1 MFQTMKDCTNFIF
14 TLKASQYKGQPL
26 ESARKIL
33 AALGNPEASTRFIH
47 FAGSN
52 GKGSTLNATREILM
66 EHGLKVGAFIS
77 PHLERPNERITIN
90 KKQIADEDFLYFAN
104 KIVEIVHRQLD
115 GKFPSFFEFMTLI
128 MFQYFAQVKLD
139 VALIETG
146 IGGRLD
152 TTNVLTPDVSVITT
166 ISLEHTDMLGDT
178 IAEIAGEKAGII
190 KLGKPVVVGVR
201 DAEAREVISKEAKER
216 QAPLYMLDQTIHLE
230 KQAERQLLTYK
241 ALDRKMEKIYVR
253 MAGAHQL
260 DNAALAI
267 TAALLYDPSISE
279 KTIRAGL
286 GKASWEGRF
295 ERIAPQIILDGAH
308 NPEGTAAL
316 LQTLSQA
323 EPDKRY
329 KFVYAALQDKDHQ
342 VSIQL
347 MESMAC
353 EMYFTEID
361 LPRAAKAEVLAE
373 ESKHSCKFVEKD
385 WRSLLLELQDRMGED
400 DLLVITG
407 SLYFIAEVR
416 SFVTSYSKSLS
427 PF

>member
-1 MFQTMKDCTNFIF
+1 MFHTMKDCTDFIF
-14 TLKASQYKGQPL
+14 RLKASQYKGQPL

-66 EHGLKVGAFIS
+66 THGLTVGAFIS

-90 KKQIADEDFLYFAN
+90 KSQISDEDFLYFAN
-104 KIVEIVHRQLD
+104 KIADIVHNQLD

-128 MFQYFAQVKLD
+128 MFQYFAKVQPD
-139 VALIETG
+139 IALIETG

-178 IAEIAGEKAGII
+178 IEKIAGEKAGII
-190 KLGKPVVVGVR
+190 KFGRPVVVGAREEEARKVIR
-201 DAEAREVISKEAKER
+201 AEAAQH
-216 QAPLYMLDQTIHLE
+216 QAPLYMLDDIIHAE
-230 KQAERQLLTYK
+230 KKAERQMFTYE
-241 ALDRKMEKIYVR
+241 ALDRKIKDIYVR

-267 TAALLYDPSISE
+267 TAALLYDASIKE
-279 KTIRAGL
+279 ETIRTGL
-286 GKASWEGRF
+286 AKASWDGRF

-308 NPEGTAAL
+308 NQEGTAAL
-316 LQTLSQA
+316 LHTLEQV

-342 VSIQL
+342 ESIRM
-347 MESMAC
+347 MEGAAS
-353 EMYFTEID
+353 EIYFTEID

-373 ESKHSCKFVEKD
+373 ESRHPCKIIQKD
-385 WRSLLLELQDRMGED
+385 WRALLLTLHGNLQED
-400 DLLVITG
+400 ELLVITG

-416 SFVTSYSKSLS
+416 SFLCSL
-427 PF
+427 

>member
-267 TAALLYDPSISE
+267 TAALLYDPLISE

-373 ESKHSCKFVEKD
+373 ESKHRCKFVEKD

>member
-1 MFQTMKDCTNFIF
+1 MFHTMKECTDFIF
-14 TLKASQYKGQPL
+14 RLKASQYKGQPL

-66 EHGLKVGAFIS
+66 THGLTVGAFIS

-90 KKQIADEDFLYFAN
+90 KSQISDEDFLYFAN
-104 KIVEIVHRQLD
+104 KIADIVHNQLD
-115 GKFPSFFEFMTLI
+115 GKFPSFFEMMTLI
-128 MFQYFAQVKLD
+128 MFQYFAKAQPD
-139 VALIETG
+139 IALIETG

-152 TTNVLTPDVSVITT
+152 TTNVLTPEISVITT

-178 IAEIAGEKAGII
+178 IGKIAGEKAGII
-190 KLGKPVVVGVR
+190 KSGRPVVVGAR
-201 DAEAREVISKEAKER
+201 EEEAREIIRAEAAR
-216 QAPLYMLDQTIHLE
+216 HQAPLYMLDDIIHAE
-230 KQAERQLLTYK
+230 KTAERQMFTYE
-241 ALDRKMEKIYVR
+241 ALDRKIEDIYVR

-260 DNAALAI
+260 DNATLAI
-267 TAALLYDPSISE
+267 TAALLYDASIKE
-279 KTIRAGL
+279 ETIRTGL
-286 GKASWEGRF
+286 ARASWDGRF
-295 ERIAPQIILDGAH
+295 ERIAPRIILDGAH

-316 LQTLSQA
+316 LHTLEQV

-342 VSIQL
+342 ESIRM
-347 MESMAC
+347 MEGAAS
-353 EMYFTEID
+353 EIYFTEID

-373 ESKHSCKFVEKD
+373 ESRHPCKIIQKD
-385 WRSLLLELQDRMGED
+385 WRALLLTLHGNLQED
-400 DLLVITG
+400 ELLVITG

-416 SFVTSYSKSLS
+416 SFLCSL
-427 PF
+427 

>member
-1 MFQTMKDCTNFIF
+1 MFHTMKDCTDFIF

-33 AALGNPEASTRFIH
+33 AALGNPETSTRFIH

-66 EHGLKVGAFIS
+66 AHGLTVGAFIS

-90 KKQIADEDFLYFAN
+90 KNQISDEDFLYFAN
-104 KIVEIVHRQLD
+104 KIADIVHNQLD

-128 MFQYFAQVKLD
+128 MFQYFEAVQLD

-152 TTNVLTPDVSVITT
+152 TTNVLNPEVSVITT
-166 ISLEHTDMLGDT
+166 ISLEHMDMLGDT
-178 IAEIAGEKAGII
+178 IKKIAGEKAGII
-190 KLGKPVVVGVR
+190 KFQKPVVVGVR
-201 DAEAREVISKEAKER
+201 EQEAREVIRGEANRR
-216 QAPLYMLDQTIHLE
+216 QAPLYMLDDTILIE
-230 KQAERQLLTYK
+230 KTAERQMLTYK
-241 ALDRKMEKIYVR
+241 ALGRKIEDIYVR

-260 DNAALAI
+260 DNAALAM
-267 TAALLYDPSISE
+267 TAALLYDASISE
-279 KTIRAGL
+279 ETMRTGL
-286 GKASWEGRF
+286 EKASWNGRF

-316 LQTLSQA
+316 LQTLEQI
-323 EPDKRY
+323 EPDKHY

-342 VSIQL
+342 ESIR
-347 MESMAC
+347 MMDGAAV

-361 LPRAAKAEVLAE
+361 LPRAAKAEILAE
-373 ESKHSCKFVEKD
+373 ESKHQCKFIQKD
-385 WRSLLLELQDRMGED
+385 WRALLLRLQGNLKED
-400 DLLVITG
+400 ELLVITG

-416 SFVTSYSKSLS
+416 SFLASYSKSL
-427 PF
+427 PPL

>member
-1 MFQTMKDCTNFIF
+1 MFHTMKDCTDFIF
-14 TLKASQYKGQPL
+14 RLKASQYKGQPL

-66 EHGLKVGAFIS
+66 THGLTVGAFIS

-90 KKQIADEDFLYFAN
+90 KSQISDEDFLYFAN
-104 KIVEIVHRQLD
+104 KIADIVHNQLD

-128 MFQYFAQVKLD
+128 MFQYFAKVQPD
-139 VALIETG
+139 IALIETG

-178 IAEIAGEKAGII
+178 IEKIAGEKAGII
-190 KLGKPVVVGVR
+190 KFGRPVVVGAREEEARKVIR
-201 DAEAREVISKEAKER
+201 AEAAQH
-216 QAPLYMLDQTIHLE
+216 QAPLYMLDDIIHVE
-230 KQAERQLLTYK
+230 KTAERQMFTYE
-241 ALDRKMEKIYVR
+241 ALDRKIKDIYVR

-267 TAALLYDPSISE
+267 TAALLYDASIKE
-279 KTIRAGL
+279 ETIRTGL
-286 GKASWEGRF
+286 AKASWDGRF

-316 LQTLSQA
+316 LHTLEQV

-342 VSIQL
+342 ESIRM
-347 MESMAC
+347 MEGAAS
-353 EMYFTEID
+353 EIYFTEID

-373 ESKHSCKFVEKD
+373 ESRHPCKIIQKD
-385 WRSLLLELQDRMGED
+385 WRALLLTLHGNLQED
-400 DLLVITG
+400 ELLVITG

-416 SFVTSYSKSLS
+416 SFLCSL
-427 PF
+427 

>member
-241 ALDRKMEKIYVR
+241 ALDRKMEEIYVR

-361 LPRAAKAEVLAE
+361 LPRAAKAEILAE

>member
-1 MFQTMKDCTNFIF
+1 MFHTMKDCTDFIF

-33 AALGNPEASTRFIH
+33 AALGNPETSTRFIH

-66 EHGLKVGAFIS
+66 AHGLTVGAFIS

-90 KKQIADEDFLYFAN
+90 KNQISDEDFLYFAN
-104 KIVEIVHRQLD
+104 KIADIVHNQLD

-128 MFQYFAQVKLD
+128 MFQYFAAVQLD

-152 TTNVLTPDVSVITT
+152 TTNVLNPEVSVITT
-166 ISLEHTDMLGDT
+166 ISLEHMDMLGDT
-178 IAEIAGEKAGII
+178 IEKIAGEKAGII
-190 KLGKPVVVGVR
+190 KFQKPVVVGVR
-201 DAEAREVISKEAKER
+201 EQEAREVIRGEANRR
-216 QAPLYMLDQTIHLE
+216 QAPLYMLDDTILIE
-230 KQAERQLLTYK
+230 KTAERQMLTYK
-241 ALDRKMEKIYVR
+241 ALGRKIEDIYVR

-260 DNAALAI
+260 DNAALAM
-267 TAALLYDPSISE
+267 TAALLYDASISE
-279 KTIRAGL
+279 ETMRTGL
-286 GKASWEGRF
+286 EKASWNGRF

-316 LQTLSQA
+316 LQTLEQI
-323 EPDKRY
+323 EPDKHY

-342 VSIQL
+342 ESIR
-347 MESMAC
+347 MMDGAAV

-361 LPRAAKAEVLAE
+361 LPRAAKAEILAE
-373 ESKHSCKFVEKD
+373 ESKHQCKFIQKD
-385 WRSLLLELQDRMGED
+385 WRALLLRLQGNLKED
-400 DLLVITG
+400 ELLVITG

-416 SFVTSYSKSLS
+416 SFLASYSKSL
-427 PF
+427 PPL

>member
-1 MFQTMKDCTNFIF
+1 MFQTMEDCTDFIF

-33 AALGNPEASTRFIH
+33 AALGNPETSTRFIH

-66 EHGLKVGAFIS
+66 AHGLTVGAFIS

-90 KKQIADEDFLYFAN
+90 KIQISDEDFLHFAN
-104 KIVEIVHRQLD
+104 RIVEIVHNQLE

-128 MFQYFAQVKLD
+128 MFQYFAAAELD

-152 TTNVLTPDVSVITT
+152 TTNVLNPEVSVITT

-178 IAEIAGEKAGII
+178 IAKIAGEKAGII
-190 KLGKPVVVGVR
+190 KSKKPVVVGVR
-201 DAEAREVISKEAKER
+201 DTEARDIIYKEAVER
-216 QAPLYMLDQTIHLE
+216 QAPLYMLDETIHIQKE
-230 KQAERQLLTYK
+230 AEQQLLTYE
-241 ALDRKMEKIYVR
+241 ALGRKIEGIYVR
-253 MAGAHQL
+253 MVGAHQL

-267 TAALLYDPSISE
+267 TAALLYDSSISE
-279 KTIRAGL
+279 EAIRTGL
-286 GKASWEGRF
+286 RNASWDGRF
-295 ERIAPQIILDGAH
+295 ERISPQIILDGAH

-316 LQTLSQA
+316 LQTLAQV
-323 EPDKRY
+323 EPHKRY

-342 VSIQL
+342 VSIRM
-347 MESMAC
+347 MERAAF

-361 LPRAAKAEVLAE
+361 LPRAAKAERLAE
-373 ESKHSCKFVEKD
+373 ESRHPHKFVRKD
-385 WRSLLLELQDRMGED
+385 WRSLLPELQNGLEKDE
-400 DLLVITG
+400 LLIITG

-416 SFVTSYSKSLS
+416 SFLAFQKCLSSL
-427 PF
+427 

>member
-1 MFQTMKDCTNFIF
+1 MFHTMKDCTDFIF
-14 TLKASQYKGQPL
+14 RLKASQYKGQPL

-66 EHGLKVGAFIS
+66 THGLTVGAFIS

-90 KKQIADEDFLYFAN
+90 KSQISDEDFLYFAN
-104 KIVEIVHRQLD
+104 KIADIVHNQLD

-128 MFQYFAQVKLD
+128 MFQYFAKVQPD
-139 VALIETG
+139 IALIETG

-178 IAEIAGEKAGII
+178 IEKIAGEKAGII
-190 KLGKPVVVGVR
+190 KFGRPVVVGAREEEARKVIR
-201 DAEAREVISKEAKER
+201 AEAAQH
-216 QAPLYMLDQTIHLE
+216 QAPLYMLDDIIHAE
-230 KQAERQLLTYK
+230 KKAERQMFTYE
-241 ALDRKMEKIYVR
+241 ALDRKIKDIYVR

-267 TAALLYDPSISE
+267 TAALLYDASIKE
-279 KTIRAGL
+279 ETIRTGL
-286 GKASWEGRF
+286 ARASWDGRF
-295 ERIAPQIILDGAH
+295 ERIAPRIILDGAH

-316 LQTLSQA
+316 LHTLEQV

-342 VSIQL
+342 ESIRM
-347 MESMAC
+347 MEGAAS
-353 EMYFTEID
+353 EIYFTEID

-373 ESKHSCKFVEKD
+373 ESRHPCKIIQKD
-385 WRSLLLELQDRMGED
+385 WRALLLTLHGNLQED
-400 DLLVITG
+400 ELLVITG

-416 SFVTSYSKSLS
+416 SFLCSL
-427 PF
+427 